1 MANSDINAKRKR
13 DDSSLGRVPAMISGL
28 TISDF
33 GDLGRDYKDTLDR
46 VASVY
51 DNAASESQPEGKSL
65 AERKY
70 DGIATSSENI
80 SKYVSSHR
88 RKSLKQEREGYHNRC
103 ALRHCEVPRLINNPF
118 VEACKCSHPSRSA
131 GDLLKRVAVLHPGP
145 VLTLWTVG
153 RDAGGGMGGGGAPG
167 GGGPGTGPAAGA
179 SEVPSAAGDVLGP
192 RRRQGA
198 VTALH
203 LGPVLTLWAGPG
215 TQAAGWGAGGAEVAQ
230 VRLALRPEPHRRRS
244 RQQVTCWARGRGGPA
259 VARGSAASWPCTD
272 PVGGPGD
279 AGGGMGGGGGAGPA
293 AGPGASEVPSAAGD
307 LLARGPR

>member
-88 RKSLKQEREGYHNRC
+88 RKSLNQEREGYHNRC

-153 RDAGGGMGGGGAPG
+153 RDAGGGMGGGG
-167 GGGPGTGPAAGA
+167 
-179 SEVPSAAGDVLGP
+179 P
-192 RRRQGA
+192 R
-198 VTALH
+198 
-203 LGPVLTLWAGPG
+203 
-215 TQAAGWGAGGAEVAQ
+215 AEVAR
-230 VRLALRPEPHRRRS
+230 VLALRQEPRRS
-244 RQQVTCWARGRGGPA
+244 RQRQVMCWGRGGGKGQS
-259 VARGSAASWPCTD
+259 RRCISA
-272 PVGGPGD
+272 
-279 AGGGMGGGGGAGPA
+279 
-293 AGPGASEVPSAAGD
+293 
-307 LLARGPR
+307 LY